1 MRLEVGIIE
10 SIDETNNTITVIA
23 KGGSISLNPMSK
35 ILFAEP
41 HFKIPKDLKK

>member
-41 HFKIPKDLKK
+41 FFKIPKDLKK